1 MKDPSQVL
9 HEDMELFFMTGAFVK
24 TGGFM
29 GEQVQRKEEA
39 SHGGL
44 QNTPM
49 DEVHLYSQ
57 WNGYFKK
64 AKMGHDLTPVFKRP
78 PRLQH
83 RKDI

>member
-1 MKDPSQVL
+1 
-9 HEDMELFFMTGAFVK
+9 
-24 TGGFM
+24 
-29 GEQVQRKEEA
+29 
-39 SHGGL
+39 
-44 QNTPM
+44 M